1 MTRAKREVPEP
12 MASLFHGMA
21 DLTEGLLRVVSI
33 DKSGLVRMTHLEG
46 RGDGP
51 GNVLRSFHIS
61 SPGGDAARLGLVE
74 VRAVG
79 QPPVLVSR
87 VPSAVLAVAL
97 R

>member
-1 MTRAKREVPEP
+1 
-12 MASLFHGMA
+12 MA
-21 DLTEGLLRVVSI
+21 DLTDGLLRVMSVN
-33 DKSGLVRMTHLEG
+33 KSGLVRMSHLEG
-46 RGDGP
+46 RSDGL
-51 GNVLRSFHIS
+51 GNVFRSFHIS